1 MPDHHTPL
9 LLALAAVLIGTKLLG
24 EVAQRI
30 GQPAVLGELVAGVLM
45 GPSLL
50 RILDPSDPVFSALAE
65 LGVLVLLLQIGLHT
79 DLKSILR
86 VGPAATGVGLA
97 GVVIPF
103 GLGLLVTR
111 ALGYTGL
118 VPLVCAAALTAT
130 SIGISA
136 RVLSDVGKLRSTE
149 GNVVLGAAVLDDV
162 VGLIVLS
169 IVAGLVGGTAVSVRS
184 MATTAGVA
192 VGFIVAAIVVGGIVV
207 PPLMRL
213 VARLRLVWAL
223 GAMALALALVM
234 AGIAG
239 WAGSATIIG
248 AFAAGLVLH
257 VTPQRTQV
265 EDAVSTLGHFF
276 VPIFFAVVGAA
287 VDLPSLF
294 EGQGLLMGVALIVV
308 GVAGK
313 FLAGFVPFRL
323 RVNHTLIGVAMI
335 PRGEVGL
342 IFAQLGLAS
351 GVLSPGLF
359 SAVLLMVIVTTFI
372 APPWLAYLTRESR
385 RGPAAHREPLY
396 DLVVGERPPPPPGI
410 TPH

>member
-1 MPDHHTPL
+1 MPEHDTSL
-9 LLALAAVLIGTKLLG
+9 LLALAAILIATKLLG
-24 EVAQRI
+24 ELAQRI
-30 GQPAVLGELVAGVLM
+30 GQPAVLGELLAGVLL
-45 GPSLL
+45 GPSLF
-50 RILDPSDPVFSALAE
+50 RILDPADPVLAALGE

-97 GVVIPF
+97 GVVVPF

-111 ALGYTGL
+111 LLGFTGL

-136 RVLSDVGKLRSTE
+136 RVLADVGKLRTTE

-162 VGLIVLS
+162 IGLIVLS
-169 IVAGLVGGTAVSVRS
+169 IISGMVGGAALSL
-184 MATTAGVA
+184 AGIAKTTAVA
-192 VGFIVAAIVVGGIVV
+192 VGFIVAAILVGGVVV
-207 PPLMRL
+207 PPFIRL

-257 VTPQRTQV
+257 GTPQRKEIEEAT
-265 EDAVSTLGHFF
+265 STLGHFF

-287 VDLPSLF
+287 VDVPSLVQ
-294 EGQGLLMGVALIVV
+294 GRGLLVGAALIVV
-308 GVAGK
+308 GVFGK
-313 FLAGFVPFRL
+313 FVAGFVPFRL
-323 RVNHTLIGVAMI
+323 KADHTLIGVAMI

-342 IFAQLGLAS
+342 IFAQLGKSS
-351 GVLSPGLF
+351 GVLDAGLF

-372 APPWLAYLTRESR
+372 APPWLSFLTREHR
-385 RGPAAHREPLY
+385 RRATPEPPGGLPE
-396 DLVVGERPPPPPGI
+396 LVVGERPREI
-410 TPH
+410 NRR

>member
-1 MPDHHTPL
+1 MPEHDTSL
-9 LLALAAVLIGTKLLG
+9 LLALAAILIATKLLG
-24 EVAQRI
+24 ELAQRI
-30 GQPAVLGELVAGVLM
+30 GQPAVLGELIAGVLL
-45 GPSLL
+45 GPSLFHV
-50 RILDPSDPVFSALAE
+50 LDPADPVLAALAE

-103 GLGLLVTR
+103 GLGLVVTR
-111 ALGYTGL
+111 ALGYSGL

-136 RVLSDVGKLRSTE
+136 RVLADVGELRTTE

-169 IVAGLVGGTAVSVRS
+169 IVSGMVGGTALSLVGIGT
-184 MATTAGVA
+184 TTAVA
-192 VGFIVAAIVVGGIVV
+192 VGFIVAAILIGGVVV
-207 PPLMRL
+207 PPLLRL
-213 VARLRLVWAL
+213 VARIRLVWAL
-223 GAMALALALVM
+223 GAMALALTLVM

-257 VTPQRTQV
+257 ATPERGRIEEAT
-265 EDAVSTLGHFF
+265 STLGHFF

-287 VDLPSLF
+287 VDLPSLMQ
-294 EGQGLLMGVALIVV
+294 GRGLLLGGVLVVV

-313 FLAGFVPFRL
+313 FVAGFVPFRL
-323 RVNHTLIGVAMI
+323 KVNHTLIGVAMI

-342 IFAQLGLAS
+342 IFAQLGRAS
-351 GVLSPGLF
+351 GVLDGGLF
-359 SAVLLMVIVTTFI
+359 SAVLLMVITTTFL
-372 APPWLAYLTRESR
+372 APPWLSFLTRGR
-385 RGPAAHREPLY
+385 RRAGSPDLHDGLHQ
-396 DLVVGERPPPPPGI
+396 LVVGERSDELSSR
-410 TPH
+410 